1 MSGSSSRAAAA
12 ISSSRC
18 QPPDRVPNGLS
29 RISGSTPI
37 SSSSTSMRHQS
48 SPSPT
53 LASERCRTSRTAS
66 SARPAGTSC
75 GTLPVRSPR
84 ERITLPPFSSSSP
97 LRHFSRVD
105 LPVPFSPTSAV
116 RAPSS
121 RKVTPPN
128 TRAEP

>member
-1 MSGSSSRAAAA
+1 
-12 ISSSRC
+12 
-18 QPPDRVPNGLS
+18 
-29 RISGSTPI
+29 
-37 SSSSTSMRHQS
+37 MRHQS

-66 SARPAGTSC
+66 PARPAGTSC
-75 GTLPVRSPR
+75 GTLPVLSPR

-105 LPVPFSPTSAV
+105 LPVPFSPTRAV

-121 RKVTPPN
+121 RKVMPRN
-128 TRAEP
+128 TAAEP

>member
-18 QPPDRVPNGLS
+18 QPPDSAPNGW
-29 RISGSTPI
+29 
-37 SSSSTSMRHQS
+37 SSDLRRDADLVEQHVDAPVVVAQPDLLQRAVQHLAHRQLRQARRHVLRHAADPQ
-48 SPSPT
+48 
-53 LASERCRTSRTAS
+53 A
-66 SARPAGTSC
+66 ARADD
-75 GTLPVRSPR
+75 
-84 ERITLPPFSSSSP
+84 LPPFSSSSP
-97 LRHFSRVD
+97 VRHFSRVD

-121 RKVTPPN
+121 RNDTSAN